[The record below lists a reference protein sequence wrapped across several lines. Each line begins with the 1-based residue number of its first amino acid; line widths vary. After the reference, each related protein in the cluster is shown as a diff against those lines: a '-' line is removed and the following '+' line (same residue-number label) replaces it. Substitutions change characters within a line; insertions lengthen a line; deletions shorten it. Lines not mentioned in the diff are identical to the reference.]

1 MIFINPKTDYAFK
14 KIFGSSQSKE
24 ILISFLNALIYEG
37 NSTIEDLE
45 IINPNLPPK
54 VEGLKDTYL
63 DVKAQLSDGTLVII
77 EMQVINVQ
85 SFGKR
90 VFYNAAKTY
99 AFQLEAAQG
108 YRLLNPVISLTI
120 TDFEMFPEST
130 EFISRFVL
138 KEVNKNFTYP
148 ENELDLVFVE
158 LPKFTKGEE
167 ELETLADKWIYFMK
181 NARTL
186 TSVPETMDSIP
197 EIHEAFNIASQA
209 KLSREEVEDL
219 DKREQFIYDQQGA
232 ILKASLESLEQGRE
246 QGREQGIEEGREQ
259 GIEEGREQ
267 GIEEGKREEK
277 LAIARQLLSQL
288 DNATIAQVTGL
299 TVEDVQN
306 LRGDSSLQ

>member
-54 VEGLKDTYL
+54 LEGLKDSYL
-63 DVKAQLSDGTLVII
+63 DVKAKLSDGTLVII
-77 EMQVINVQ
+77 EMQVLNVQ

-108 YRLLNPVISLTI
+108 YRLLKPVIALTI
-120 TDFEMFPEST
+120 TDFEMFPENA

-158 LPKFTKGEE
+158 LPKFIKGEE

-181 NARTL
+181 NARSL

-197 EIHEAFNIASQA
+197 EIHEAFNIANQA
-209 KLSREEVEDL
+209 KLSREEVADL

-232 ILKASLESLEQGRE
+232 IIKSLNEGIK
-246 QGREQGIEEGREQ
+246 QGI
-259 GIEEGREQ
+259 
-267 GIEEGKREEK
+267 
-277 LAIARQLLSQL
+277 IARQLLSQL
-288 DNATIAQVTGL
+288 DNDKISQVTGL

-306 LRGDSSLQ
+306 LRGDS

>member
-14 KIFGSSQSKE
+14 KIFGSSESKE

-54 VEGLKDTYL
+54 IEGLKDSYL

-77 EMQVINVQ
+77 EMQVLNVQ

-108 YRLLNPVISLTI
+108 YRLLKPVIALTI
-120 TDFEMFPEST
+120 TDFEMFPESE
-130 EFISRFVL
+130 EFSSRFVL

-158 LPKFTKGEE
+158 LPKFIKGQE

-181 NARTL
+181 NARSL
-186 TSVPETMDSIP
+186 TSVPETMDSVP
-197 EIHEAFNIASQA
+197 EIHQAFEIANQV
-209 KLSREEVEDL
+209 KLSREELADL
-219 DKREQFIYDQQGA
+219 DRREQFIYDQQGA
-232 ILKASLESLEQGRE
+232 IIKASREGIEQGRE
-246 QGREQGIEEGREQ
+246 EGIEQGREEGRE
-259 GIEEGREQ
+259 EGMREKA
-267 GIEEGKREEK
+267 I
-277 LAIARQLLSQL
+277 AIARQLLSQL
-288 DNATIAQVTGL
+288 DNDTISQVTGL
-299 TVEDVQN
+299 SVEEVQN
-306 LRGDSSLQ
+306 LRGDS